1 MVELNDRFSSKT
13 LSLTKSISTV
23 YPESANFLNSEAID
37 EFCSHIGGD
46 SNALKN
52 EFLVIKPMLES
63 KKTKDVIQLL
73 NELKLLSDVFPQTLK
88 LIAGAMTMP
97 ISQVTC
103 ERSFSNMK
111 IIKNYLRNSMTDK
124 RLSDLTVMAIERDF
138 DINYERVIDKFAN
151 SNRNCRI
158 LLL

>member
-1 MVELNDRFSSKT
+1 M
-13 LSLTKSISTV
+13 KSISTV
-23 YPESANFLNSEAID
+23 YPESANFLNSDAID
-37 EFCSHIGGD
+37 EFCSQISGD

-73 NELKLLSDVFPQTLK
+73 NELKPLSDAFPLK
-88 LIAGAMTMP
+88 VIAGTMTMP

-111 IIKNYLRNSMTDK
+111 IIKNYLPNSMTDK
-124 RLSDLTVMAIERDF
+124 RLSDLTVMAAERDF
-138 DINYERVIDKFAN
+138 DINYECVIDKFAN
-151 SNRNCRI
+151 SHRNCRI